1 MVYLAFRFHFCP
13 ISRKFDYRLQHTD
26 SRIHNRPSIF
36 PCHFRKK
43 CIATCIYI
51 AFAFSGTQ
59 HNHIPVSMAIVHQ
72 ITMTH
77 SSDGIIISQMTMS
90 QNRVI
95 GIALIWSPHTSAS
108 GNRHTV
114 IWSCT
119 SLSIHQIIITILFV
133 KVRSFRPNHMMHG
146 TFPDFFAFTN
156 KLHGLQIK
164 FLNPYLPVP
173 IITNSVLLVWSC
185 SYIIAMNCS
194 IFIFVK
200 KQTGINPRSIFIQII
215 RIRPGTLRAF
225 SSYNKIVSIRNIC
238 CNHVITP
245 LKIPQGRCIDSPGM
259 SGIFQ
264 MEL

>member
-1 MVYLAFRFHFCP
+1 MR
-13 ISRKFDYRLQHTD
+13 
-26 SRIHNRPSIF
+26 
-36 PCHFRKK
+36 
-43 CIATCIYI
+43 
-51 AFAFSGTQ
+51 
-59 HNHIPVSMAIVHQ
+59 
-72 ITMTH
+72 
-77 SSDGIIISQMTMS
+77 

-133 KVRSFRPNHMMHG
+133 KVRSFRPDHMMHG

-200 KQTGINPRSIFIQII
+200 EQTGINPRSIFIQII

-225 SSYNKIVSIRNIC
+225 SSYNKIVSMWNIC
-238 CNHVITP
+238 CNHVIAS

-264 MEL
+264 MELWLSGKHMTDLLPVSQIFAVINRNTRKISKAWCYKIIIISHSADGRIRTKTR